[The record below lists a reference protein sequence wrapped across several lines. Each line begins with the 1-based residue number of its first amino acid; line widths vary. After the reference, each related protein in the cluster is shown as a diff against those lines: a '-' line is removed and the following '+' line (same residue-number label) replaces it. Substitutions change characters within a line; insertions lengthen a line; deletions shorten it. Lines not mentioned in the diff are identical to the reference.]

1 MEDEADDK
9 ASAQAAKDDA
19 RAKQN
24 LSGTKSSKSDKKTSK
39 QTKDKK
45 NNANAHSDDERES
58 TKTQY
63 VEVNKDMNTELVKC
77 KQKIDKALHTMWDYV
92 NVSSKLN
99 RQQMEKSLNA
109 DGGGQYEGLLRQFV
123 VEMNQTQAV
132 AQAAAAKAPEGRER
146 WTVQELENI
155 VYDFITYDERRKS
168 HFQESRFKPQDVE
181 REDLMKIQKLD
192 RKKVEEQPL
201 Q

>member
-1 MEDEADDK
+1 
-9 ASAQAAKDDA
+9 
-19 RAKQN
+19 
-24 LSGTKSSKSDKKTSK
+24 
-39 QTKDKK
+39 
-45 NNANAHSDDERES
+45 
-58 TKTQY
+58 
-63 VEVNKDMNTELVKC
+63 MNTELVKC

-99 RQQMEKSLNA
+99 RRQMEKSLNA

-123 VEMNQTQAV
+123 VEMNQTQAA
-132 AQAAAAKAPEGRER
+132 AQDAAAKAPEGRDR